1 MEVVM
6 KKILIGYLITLIFMP
21 ALVNAHCEIPCG
33 IYGDEMRFD
42 MISEHIATIEKSMTM
57 ISKLSAEKGIDYNQ
71 LIRWVDN
78 KETHADHIQEIVSR
92 YFLTQR
98 VKPVDKNDKAKL
110 LVYQQQLE
118 LCHQLLILSMKAK
131 QSTDIEVIHKL
142 ESALDEFRKA
152 YFGSEKEKHTH

>member
-1 MEVVM
+1 M
-6 KKILIGYLITLIFMP
+6 KKVLIGCLITLIFVP
-21 ALVNAHCEIPCG
+21 VLVNAHCEIPCG

-57 ISKLSAEKGIDYNQ
+57 INKLSAEKEIDYNQ

-78 KETHADHIQEIVSR
+78 KETHADHIQEIVSQ

-98 VKPVDKNDKAKL
+98 VKPVDKNDKTKL

-131 QSTDIEVIHKL
+131 QSTDIEIVHKL
-142 ESALDEFRKA
+142 ESTLDDFWKV
-152 YFGSEKEKHTH
+152 YFGPEKVRPIH

>member
-1 MEVVM
+1 MRNV
-6 KKILIGYLITLIFMP
+6 LIICMIIIVLVP
-21 ALVNAHCEIPCG
+21 VLVNAHCEIPCG

-42 MISEHIATIEKSMTM
+42 MINEHIATIEKSMTM
-57 ISKLSAEKGIDYNQ
+57 ISKLSAEKEIDYNQ

-78 KETHADHIQEIVSR
+78 KETHADHIQEIVSQ

-131 QSTDIEVIHKL
+131 QSTDIEIIHKL
-142 ESALDEFRKA
+142 ESTLDEFWKA
-152 YFGSEKEKHTH
+152 YFGPNKERHTH

>member
-1 MEVVM
+1 M
-6 KKILIGYLITLIFMP
+6 KKVFIVCLSTLIFIP
-21 ALVNAHCEIPCG
+21 VLVSAHCEIPCG

-57 ISKLSAEKGIDYNQ
+57 ISKLSVEKEIDYNQ
-71 LIRWVDN
+71 LIRWVNN
-78 KETHADHIQEIVSR
+78 KETHADYIQEIVSR

-142 ESALDEFRKA
+142 ESALDEFWKV
-152 YFGSEKEKHTH
+152 YFGPGKVRSTH